1 MDGLILVDKPRG
13 ATSHDIVARVRRC
26 LGIQKVGH
34 FGTLDPMATGLLLV
48 AVGRAV
54 KLFPLFSRHDKVYS
68 GEIRLGVAT
77 DTYDAMGRPTAS
89 AAGALPGREAVVE
102 AMRAFEGEIL
112 QAPPPYSAKKVA
124 GKPLYKWA
132 RGHKPMTSPPR
143 PVTVYAFRLVDFKP
157 PVVEFEARCGSGTY
171 VRSLAHTLGEV
182 LGCGAHLAGL
192 RRLSAGDLTVD
203 RALSADRVEE
213 LIKEGRAGEALLPLE
228 ALLPGLPKVVLTETG
243 EGRLQKGR
251 SLMPGDIQSRL
262 PQGAPSG
269 TDPADAPDSCRLFSL
284 TGRFLGLARPGPDPE
299 TLVPFLI
306 LAP

>member
-1 MDGLILVDKPRG
+1 
-13 ATSHDIVARVRRC
+13 
-26 LGIQKVGH
+26 
-34 FGTLDPMATGLLLV
+34 MATGLLLV

-143 PVTVYAFRLVDFKP
+143 PVTVYAFRLVDFKT

-203 RALSADRVEE
+203 RALSADRVEG
-213 LIKEGRAGEALLPLE
+213 LIKEGRAGEVVLPLE

-243 EGRLQKGR
+243 EGRLQKSR
-251 SLMPGDIQSRL
+251 SLAPGDVQSRL
-262 PQGAPSG
+262 PQGALSG
-269 TDPADAPDSCRLFSL
+269 TDPADAPDTCRLFSL
-284 TGRFLGLARPGPDPE
+284 TGRFLGLARSGPDPE